1 MLPRMNRREAL
12 GSIAGTVA
20 ATAALASPALAQ
32 ARKPAPFTPVA
43 PGTHKLVPLPF
54 NPAKLPGL
62 SEKLLT
68 SHHANNYGG
77 ALKNLNA
84 VELELDKITKDT
96 PGFQVSSLRER
107 ELTYANSVYLHE
119 AYFENLGGNGKAS
132 GHFARA
138 LATQFGSAARWEEL
152 VRATAM
158 SLGGGSGWVV
168 IALSARTNDLRIVGT
183 GGHSQALAA
192 GAPIFVLDM
201 FEHSYALDYGS
212 AHARYIDAFFANL
225 SWAALDR
232 RWQAARAKR

>member
-1 MLPRMNRREAL
+1 MNRRELL
-12 GSIAGTVA
+12 GSLAAGSVL
-20 ATAALASPALAQ
+20 ATTSIGNAQPKSASPA
-32 ARKPAPFTPVA
+32 FSPVA
-43 PGTHKLVPLPF
+43 PGSTKVAALPF

-68 SHHANNYGG
+68 SHHQNNYAG
-77 ALKNLNA
+77 AVKNLNA
-84 VELELDKITKDT
+84 VELELDKVTKDT
-96 PGFQVSSLRER
+96 PGFQVNALRER

-119 AYFENLGGNGKAS
+119 AYFDNLGGNGKPS
-132 GHFARA
+132 GEFAKA
-138 LATQFGSAARWEEL
+138 LDKQFGSAARWEEL

-201 FEHSYALDYGS
+201 FEHAYAIDYGS
-212 AHARYIDAFFANL
+212 AHAKYIDAFMANVDWSIL
-225 SWAALDR
+225 EK
-232 RWQAARAKR
+232 RWLAARAKK